1 MNIMPLARRAA
12 FRLMLRPAVVITS
25 VGSVGSYG
33 SEVHDLRGELPI
45 HSTKVY
51 PERDIEDIRGIVFHH
66 TATKGQ
72 TLRGIADFHVNGRG
86 WPAIAYHIAIGYD
99 GQVYLLHDF
108 TTASYHTSGYNRGNI
123 GIVLVGNYQERE
135 LPLEM
140 KKSILMVL
148 EWVESEVEVQHIWL
162 HKDAK
167 ATACPGKYA
176 INYLRPLQYGPK
188 P

>member
-162 HKDAK
+162 HNDAK

>member
-1 MNIMPLARRAA
+1 MNIMPLARGAA
-12 FRLMLRPAVVITS
+12 FRLMLRPAVVMTS
-25 VGSVGSYG
+25 VGAAGSYG
-33 SEVHDLRGELPI
+33 SEIHDLRGELPI
-45 HSTKVY
+45 HSEKIY
-51 PERDIEDIRGIVFHH
+51 PTRSIDDVSGVVFHH

-99 GQVYLLHDF
+99 GKVYLLHDF
-108 TTASYHTSGYNRGNI
+108 TTASYHTSGHNRRNI
-123 GIVLVGNYQERE
+123 GIVLVGNYQDRD
-135 LPLEM
+135 LTPEM
-140 KKSILMVL
+140 KKSIIRVL
-148 EWVESEVEVQHIWL
+148 DWVNTEVDVQYIWL

-176 INYLRPLQYGPK
+176 IDYLRPLQYGPK